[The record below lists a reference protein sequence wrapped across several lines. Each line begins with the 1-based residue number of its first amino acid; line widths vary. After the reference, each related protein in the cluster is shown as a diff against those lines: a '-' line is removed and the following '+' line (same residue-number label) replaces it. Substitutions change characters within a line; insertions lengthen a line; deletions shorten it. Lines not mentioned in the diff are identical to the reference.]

1 MEDNRMICSHC
12 GAIIED
18 EEQYETINGN
28 PVCSDCVERYATY
41 CDHCGAVIWTT
52 DAYRDDS
59 TTLCESCYNNYY
71 THCHNCGDLVH
82 ENDAY
87 RIDGYDYCSECY
99 SDEMDSSNSINEYG
113 YKPTPIFYGN
123 DRRYFGVELEIDE
136 GGKDSDYAD
145 ELLEIGNATN
155 DHIYIKTDGSL
166 DDGLEI
172 VTHPM
177 TLDYHKG
184 FCWDE
189 IMRKAIRLGYR
200 SHQTST
206 CGLHIH
212 VNRDSLGDSYEE
224 QEAVISRILYFV
236 EQHWNEM
243 LKFSRRSE
251 VSMNRWASR
260 YGYESSPKA
269 IMEKAKKGNC
279 GRYAAV
285 NLCNSH
291 TIEFRLFRG
300 TLKYNTLI
308 AAIEIVNQ
316 ICELAVSLSDFQM
329 ARLSWS
335 EFVSGIKEPELIQYL
350 KERNL
355 YINEKIHFEEEV

>member
-12 GAIIED
+12 GSIIED
-18 EEQYETINGN
+18 DEQYESINGN

-52 DAYRDDS
+52 DAYGDDS

-99 SDEMDSSNSINEYG
+99 SDEMNSSNSINEYG

-166 DDGLEI
+166 DDGITTLWALCRTAI
-172 VTHPM
+172 IM
-177 TLDYHKG
+177 TG
-184 FCWDE
+184 
-189 IMRKAIRLGYR
+189 R
-200 SHQTST
+200 T
-206 CGLHIH
+206 
-212 VNRDSLGDSYEE
+212 DSVPKS
-224 QEAVISRILYFV
+224 F
-236 EQHWNEM
+236 
-243 LKFSRRSE
+243 RR
-251 VSMNRWASR
+251 
-260 YGYESSPKA
+260 
-269 IMEKAKKGNC
+269 C
-279 GRYAAV
+279 
-285 NLCNSH
+285 
-291 TIEFRLFRG
+291 
-300 TLKYNTLI
+300 
-308 AAIEIVNQ
+308 
-316 ICELAVSLSDFQM
+316 
-329 ARLSWS
+329 
-335 EFVSGIKEPELIQYL
+335 
-350 KERNL
+350 
-355 YINEKIHFEEEV
+355 

>member
-18 EEQYETINGN
+18 DEQYETINGN

-52 DAYRDDS
+52 DAYGDDS
-59 TTLCESCYNNYY
+59 TTLCERCYNNYY

-189 IMRKAIRLGYR
+189 IMHKAIRLGYR

-206 CGLHIH
+206 CGLHAEGRSQAEPLYRSHQTSTCGLHVH

-224 QEAVISRILYFV
+224 QESVISRILYFV

-285 NLCNSH
+285 NGRFHSVQAPRNAV
-291 TIEFRLFRG
+291 RL
-300 TLKYNTLI
+300 
-308 AAIEIVNQ
+308 
-316 ICELAVSLSDFQM
+316 
-329 ARLSWS
+329 
-335 EFVSGIKEPELIQYL
+335 
-350 KERNL
+350 
-355 YINEKIHFEEEV
+355 